1 MYYGITNRG
10 EANII
15 LPKQLNDLKYYA
27 TTNNVN
33 LQTIQDQLI
42 TSIFKYGLAGLKVVI
57 RK

>member
-15 LPKQLNDLKYYA
+15 LPKQLDSLKDYA